1 MTNLH
6 HSHISINTQKKITI
20 HISIKDN
27 KVFNFNFY
35 FLIEK
40 QETTKAHLKLN
51 PKELL

>member
-6 HSHISINTQKKITI
+6 HSHISINTQKITI